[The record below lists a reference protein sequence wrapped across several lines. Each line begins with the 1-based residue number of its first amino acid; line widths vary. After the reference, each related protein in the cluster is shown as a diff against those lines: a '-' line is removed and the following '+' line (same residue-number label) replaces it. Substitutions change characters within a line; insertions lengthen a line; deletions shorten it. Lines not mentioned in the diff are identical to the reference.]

1 MPKGARVPSRQ
12 PRAYHYEGRAC
23 PDEGRVDCDAAR
35 QPKTDTAEPAKWF
48 TDTFSLF
55 RFPFSISLPFS
66 TSHFDFSMFFYS
78 IHKFIRNARN
88 SNKTNITTHFY
99 SIQNEE
105 VLRSRFEA
113 PDRFS
118 SDTRLQIHR
127 RQQEQCRSPQRNFAR
142 HSDIS
147 PQESR

>member
-78 IHKFIRNARN
+78 I
-88 SNKTNITTHFY
+88 
-99 SIQNEE
+99 QNEE

-142 HSDIS
+142 HSDI
-147 PQESR
+147 